1 MQRRKWEV
9 RQCPSEIKWQLLVGL
24 HRFLPTFMFSLH
36 RDAIIFSE
44 QEPVRKSFWQT
55 DFPLPSNCHSKI
67 LEYPCQ
73 DTLLWENSIAS
84 QFNIVLKQR
93 QLTVNFQNLII
104 SWKKCDGE
112 GNALPCNFAM
122 SLMIKVI
129 LYHLGFL
136 HSWWRAVNISG
147 G

>member
-9 RQCPSEIKWQLLVGL
+9 RQCPSELKWQLLVGL
-24 HRFLPTFMFSLH
+24 HRFLPTFMFSLL

-73 DTLLWENSIAS
+73 DTLRKQYCISVQHS
-84 QFNIVLKQR
+84 LKTKAADCELSKSDH
-93 QLTVNFQNLII
+93 QLKEV
-104 SWKKCDGE
+104 
-112 GNALPCNFAM
+112 
-122 SLMIKVI
+122 
-129 LYHLGFL
+129 
-136 HSWWRAVNISG
+136 
-147 G
+147 